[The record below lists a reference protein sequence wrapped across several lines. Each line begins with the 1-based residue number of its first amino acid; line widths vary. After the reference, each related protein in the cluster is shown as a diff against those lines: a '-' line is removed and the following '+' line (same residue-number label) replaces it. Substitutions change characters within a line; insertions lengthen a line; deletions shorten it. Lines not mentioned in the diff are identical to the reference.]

1 MCQLI
6 NGRDDIKPQL
16 EPRPLLVSV
25 ERAARMLSLG
35 RSSMWSM
42 VRSGE
47 VLSVRVGR
55 RVLVPVSE
63 LESLVARLQ
72 QQQAS

>member
-1 MCQLI
+1 MDSLN
-6 NGRDDIKPQL
+6 NGRFDLNSRSAVK
-16 EPRPLLVSV
+16 PLLVSV
-25 ERAARMLSLG
+25 HEAAKMLSLG

-42 VRSGE
+42 VRSGD

-72 QQQAS
+72 QQAS